1 MEGITGPE
9 SKQNMR
15 KVCKD
20 YQETVSGSETK
31 ASAQTECKF
40 SLSLIELWDK
50 EFKEV

>member
-1 MEGITGPE
+1 MEGITGQKSE
-9 SKQNMR
+9 QNMR

-20 YQETVSGSETK
+20 YQETTAVSETK